1 MKVLLIGSR
10 GFIGQEI
17 LLQLNQLGWE
27 VTEFNRTEKN
37 PLGYM
42 NKLAVTEL
50 FANYSFECVI
60 STAWTTSHSTYRDS
74 NENFQ
79 HQAATENLAL
89 EAKHYSIPIFVAL
102 GSAAEYGDNNL
113 AATSLSSTLKPVDN
127 YSSAKIS
134 TFLSLTRIFE
144 STSTLLI
151 WHRIFQPYGHGQ
163 DPNRF
168 LPTLIS
174 NITSGSKME
183 IKNPEHIYDWI
194 NVVDVA
200 KAVLYSIKN
209 KIGGAIDVGTGIG
222 TSNIQLARLVSNVF
236 EMKNLAQ
243 KNSLESQ
250 VLGLVMDADTPL
262 VNHGWVPELALEF
275 GIKDLVSKK
284 L

>member
-1 MKVLLIGSR
+1 MKVLLIGGR
-10 GFIGQEI
+10 GFIGREI
-17 LLQLNQLGWE
+17 LLQLKQLGWE

-42 NKLAVTEL
+42 NKLAVTEI
-50 FANYSFECVI
+50 FATHSFDCVI
-60 STAWTTSHSTYRDS
+60 STAWNTAHSTYRDS
-74 NENFQ
+74 SENFQ
-79 HQAATENLAL
+79 HQAATEYLAS
-89 EAKHYSIPIFVAL
+89 EAKHYSVPIFLAL

-134 TFLSLTRIFE
+134 TFLSLTKIFE
-144 STSTLLI
+144 STGTLLI

-163 DPNRF
+163 DMNRF

-174 NITSGSKME
+174 KVSSGSTMG

-194 NVVDVA
+194 NVTDVA

-222 TSNIQLARLVSNVF
+222 TSNKQLASVVSNILGIQ
-236 EMKNLAQ
+236 NLAS
-243 KNSLESQ
+243 KAFVDSQ
-250 VLGLVMDADTPL
+250 VQGLVMDSNTHL
-262 VNHGWVPELALEF
+262 LNHGWVPDFTLES
-275 GIKDLVSKK
+275 GIKDLVSKR
-284 L
+284 

>member
-1 MKVLLIGSR
+1 MKVLLIGGR
-10 GFIGQEI
+10 GFIGRE
-17 LLQLNQLGWE
+17 LLFQIRQLGWE
-27 VTEFNRTEKN
+27 VTEFNRTETN

-50 FANYSFECVI
+50 FANHRFDCVI
-60 STAWTTSHSTYRDS
+60 STAWNTSQATYRDS

-79 HQAATENLAL
+79 HQSATENLAS
-89 EAKHYSIPIFVAL
+89 EARNYSVPIFVAL

-113 AATSLSSTLKPVDN
+113 AATSLSSILKPVDN

-144 STSTLLI
+144 STGTLLI

-174 NITSGSKME
+174 KVSSGSKME
-183 IKNPEHIYDWI
+183 IRNPEHIYDWI
-194 NVVDVA
+194 NVIDVA
-200 KAVLYSIKN
+200 KAVLYSVMN

-222 TSNIQLARLVSNVF
+222 TSNRQLANVVSNVCGF
-236 EMKNLAQ
+236 KNIASKVYVDTHVQ
-243 KNSLESQ
+243 
-250 VLGLVMDADTPL
+250 GLVMDSNTHL
-262 VNHGWVPELALEF
+262 LNHGWVPEFALES
-275 GIKDLVSKK
+275 GIKHLVSKQ
-284 L
+284 

>member
-1 MKVLLIGSR
+1 VKVLLIGGR
-10 GFIGQEI
+10 GFIGREI
-17 LLQLNQLGWE
+17 LLQLKQLGWE
-27 VTEFNRTEKN
+27 VTEFNRTETN

-50 FANYSFECVI
+50 FANHSFDCVI
-60 STAWTTSHSTYRDS
+60 STAWNTSHATYRDS
-74 NENFQ
+74 SENFQ
-79 HQAATENLAL
+79 HQAATENLAS
-89 EAKHYSIPIFVAL
+89 EAKRYSVPIFVAL

-113 AATSLSSTLKPVDN
+113 AATSLSSILKPVDN

-144 STSTLLI
+144 STGTLLI

-174 NITSGSKME
+174 NVSSGFKME

-194 NVVDVA
+194 NVIDVA
-200 KAVLYSIKN
+200 KAILYSIKY

-222 TSNIQLARLVSNVF
+222 ASNKQLASVVSSIF
-236 EMKNLAQ
+236 GLKNLA
-243 KNSLESQ
+243 SEASVDSQ
-250 VLGLVMDADTPL
+250 VQGLVMDSNTHL
-262 VNHGWVPELALEF
+262 LNHGWVPEFTLES
-275 GIKDLVSKK
+275 GIKDLVSKQ
-284 L
+284 